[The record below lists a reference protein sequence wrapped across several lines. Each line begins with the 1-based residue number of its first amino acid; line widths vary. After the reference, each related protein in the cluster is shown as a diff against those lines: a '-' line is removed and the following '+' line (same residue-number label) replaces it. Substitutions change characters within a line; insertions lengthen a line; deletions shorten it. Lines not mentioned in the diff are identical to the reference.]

1 MIQYGPVRL
10 QGVET
15 ADPSSDANNIQSV
28 SKLRQ
33 DPTLAQVLQEELE
46 GDDLDTAMDS
56 TVLKVDKNHAY
67 SVWLS
72 YAEVYN
78 EKIYD
83 LLADTSSLKTGTKA
97 GPSTLLLARKALA
110 LKPSPPSD
118 WEGSQNTSKYVAGL
132 RQIRVHSAAQ
142 AKEILKLGQLHRR
155 VFGTLANSQ
164 SSRSHAL
171 VTVKVLRC
179 HRGEYHV
186 RHCVHRASISRLILI
201 ISGPIEH
208 TDLKAYVG
216 GSCGFRTY
224 EKYAYIWRT
233 TQRSGFNQQV
243 AHGSRPM
250 HGGHAS
256 QPETDGPKPG
266 KRWAC

>member
-1 MIQYGPVRL
+1 VRL
-10 QGVET
+10 QGVEA

-33 DPTLAQVLQEELE
+33 DPTLAQVLQDELE
-46 GDDLDTAMDS
+46 GEDLDTAVDS
-56 TVLKVDKNHAY
+56 TVLKIDKNYTH

-78 EKIYD
+78 EKVYD
-83 LLADTSSLKTGTKA
+83 LLADTSSLKAGNRA

-110 LKPSPPSD
+110 IKPSPQAD
-118 WEGSQNTSKYVAGL
+118 WDGSQNAGKYVAGL

-142 AKEILKLGQLHRR
+142 AKEVLKLGQLHRK

-186 RHCVHRASISRLILI
+186 RCCVHQASVPRLTSIIL
-201 ISGPIEH
+201 GPFEH
-208 TDLKAYVG
+208 TDLKTYAGRSRRV
-216 GSCGFRTY
+216 RAY
-224 EKYAYIWRT
+224 EKHAYIWRAT
-233 TQRSGFNQQV
+233 
-243 AHGSRPM
+243 
-250 HGGHAS
+250 
-256 QPETDGPKPG
+256 
-266 KRWAC
+266 

>member
-1 MIQYGPVRL
+1 MRL
-10 QGVET
+10 QGVEA
-15 ADPSSDANNIQSV
+15 ADPSSDANNIRSV

-33 DPTLAQVLQEELE
+33 DPTLAQVLQDELE
-46 GDDLDTAMDS
+46 GEDLDTATDS

-67 SVWLS
+67 SLWLS

-83 LLADTSSLKTGTKA
+83 LLADTSSLKAGTKT

-110 LKPSPPSD
+110 IKPSPPSD
-118 WEGSQNTSKYVAGL
+118 WEGSQNIGKYVAGL

-142 AKEILKLGQLHRR
+142 AKEILKLGQLHRK

-179 HRGEYHV
+179 HRGDYHV
-186 RHCVHRASISRLILI
+186 RYCLHQAPIPRLTPV
-201 ISGPIEH
+201 ISGPIER
-208 TDLKAYVG
+208 TDLKTYIS
-216 GSCGFRTY
+216 GSRRFRTY

-233 TQRSGFNQQV
+233 TQRSGVYQQI
-243 AHGSRPM
+243 AHGPRPM
-250 HGGHAS
+250 HGCHAS

-266 KRWAC
+266 